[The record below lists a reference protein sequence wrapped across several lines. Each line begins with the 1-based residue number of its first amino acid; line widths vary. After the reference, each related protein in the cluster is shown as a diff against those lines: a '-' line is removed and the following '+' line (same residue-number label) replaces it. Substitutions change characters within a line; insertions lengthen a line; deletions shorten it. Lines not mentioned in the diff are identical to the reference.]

1 MQESGVLVEERNK
14 WRKEFLESKRVP
26 WLLEEYKKNR
36 DTELW
41 RSTRVVEE
49 LCEYILHL
57 ESCVKG
63 MVISA
68 PERYSKGFI
77 QDAKEHV

>member
-1 MQESGVLVEERNK
+1 MEKFGVLVNERNQ
-14 WRKEFLESKRVP
+14 WRKEFLASKRIP

-36 DTELW
+36 DSELW

-49 LCEYILHL
+49 LCEYVFHL

-63 MVISA
+63 MIICDK
-68 PERYSKGFI
+68 ERYSIGFS
-77 QDAKEHV
+77 QDAE